1 MGTSRVILLSGVYLI
16 FGFYI
21 EAFSNVD
28 ETMFKST
35 VRTATMSQSE
45 ELAATGLSLAKGYM
59 ADQSSRYVF
68 ATRTYVN
75 GKDTVRYSASRPA
88 GFPSSQTLVTSTASH
103 YTTVNES
110 GVNIVKVARSVT
122 QAAIFQ
128 YHNNRW
134 KQVRVYT
141 SRSYS
146 DMF

>member
-1 MGTSRVILLSGVYLI
+1 MGTSRVILLSGIYLI

-21 EAFSNVD
+21 EAFSNLD

-68 ATRTYVN
+68 GTRTYVN

-88 GFPSSQTLVTSTASH
+88 GYPASQTLVTSTASH
-103 YTTVNES
+103 YTTVTLS
-110 GVNIVKVARSVT
+110 GVSTVKVVRTVT
-122 QAAIFQ
+122 QSAVFQ

-134 KQVRVYT
+134 KQVRVFT
-141 SRSYS
+141 SRYYNDS
-146 DMF
+146 F

>member
-1 MGTSRVILLSGVYLI
+1 MYLI

-21 EAFSNVD
+21 EAFNHVD

-35 VRTATMSQSE
+35 VRTAALSQSE

-75 GKDTVRYSASRPA
+75 GKDTVRYSASRP
-88 GFPSSQTLVTSTASH
+88 GGYPSSQTLVTSTASH
-103 YTTVNES
+103 YTTVMID
-110 GVNIVKVARSVT
+110 GVPTIKVRRQVT
-122 QAAIFQ
+122 QSAVFQ

-141 SRSYS
+141 ARAYE
-146 DMF
+146 DNF